1 MIYDENQNRW
11 NCITNSGSGTHIY
24 RFIEAESS
32 DGTGWGTTNS
42 NVDAVMVP
50 RADGNFDITLPTYV
64 EQNGNIFYINF
75 SKEHSLPFPNLII
88 NNKYTYSIQ
97 VVNNPGPD
105 VPEKD
110 WSLQAWTTIRCTLL
124 NNVLMVDNVNTLF
137 EDSVRME
144 EFVFAESSEI
154 MAQGNLIVAEG
165 YINSKASA
173 IVWVYS
179 MLMWM
184 ATGLFPTI
192 AMNLGDAVVLL
203 HFAGA
208 IPVPAGIFTDT
219 EDTGLLW
226 STMISSF
233 DENGIPYSI
242 PAYVCVPM
250 NANNGSHPGAAFIA
264 DVSAYTNIGNISIVD
279 KTITLYTPM
288 GLELSSFT
296 VPDYRVKQTQVS
308 DNANYPLLLTPKNQN
323 TSTALETTAY
333 YDSGVYLNP
342 STNTITATKFN
353 GTASKALTS
362 EKLETSWAS
371 PHDNTNTHGV
381 KTYFENVDTSSDLAG
396 YVIEHTA
403 KHNKPLEMIMRFNG
417 NLDNEPASAS
427 GPSGDIILGAADE
440 IGTYISADELR
451 GNLDWSFVQGAPSPS
466 NATITLQGGSG
477 IKIGTGT
484 SGNFTLNQS
493 SGKTLTI
500 NHANSVTAGNFGDS
514 GSQRTLSFGGTFK
527 IPYVQYDDA
536 GHITSASTITLTMPA
551 NPNTNTTYTIGTG
564 DANGQIKV
572 TPSNTTAYNVS
583 VKGLGSAAFTDSS
596 AYAPASH
603 GTHLTLGTS
612 STNAFRGDYGNT
624 AYTHSQSAHAPTNAQ
639 KNSDITKT
647 EIEAKL
653 TGNIT
658 THTHSAY
665 AEASHGNHVP
675 TTQTADNAKF
685 LRNDNT
691 WATVTPANIGAAP
704 ASHGNHVPTT
714 QAADNAKFLRND
726 NTWATVTPA
735 NIGAAPASHG
745 THLSLGT
752 SSTTAFRGDYG
763 NTAYTHSQSTHAPT
777 NAQKNS
783 DITKAEIEAKLTGDI
798 TSHTHS
804 AYAPASHGTHVSA
817 ATVKSA
823 LGTGSGTTKFLREDG
838 SWATPAYYTLS
849 KSKVEAVLTG
859 NITTH
864 THSYAPAS
872 HSHQYLSGW
881 ADTRDVATKPN
892 DYNATFK
899 VVGIKTPTA
908 SGISS
913 GNGGSYS
920 TLVGIRGWSDN
931 SGGDAHELAFCG
943 NGNLYHRYGATTS
956 WNAWKQVW
964 IEGDSITGA
973 VWNDYAEY
981 RESDCEEFGRVLT
994 ENGDDTLSITTDRLQ
1009 PFAGISSDTWG
1020 FCQGETEK
1028 AKTPIAV
1035 AGRVLAYPY
1044 QNRDNYKPGDCV
1056 CSAPNGTVDIM
1067 TREEIMMYPDRIIGT
1082 VSCVP
1087 SYDTWGSGDR
1097 DPVQVNGRIWIKVK

>member
-1 MIYDENQNRW
+1 MIYNKNEQVW
-11 NCITNSGSGTHIY
+11 NCISNSGAKTNIY
-24 RFIEAESS
+24 YLVESDS
-32 DGTGWGTTNS
+32 TGQSWGTENA
-42 NVDAVMVP
+42 DAAMIP
-50 RADGNFDITLPTYV
+50 TADGNFNVTLPDYAA
-64 EQNGNIFYINF
+64 QNGNIFYITF
-75 SKEHSLPFPNLII
+75 STAKSLPFPKIII
-88 NNKYTYSIQ
+88 NNTYTYTITRQHNS
-97 VVNNPGPD
+97 GPD
-105 VPEKD
+105 VPEMS
-110 WSLQAWTTIRCTLL
+110 WSLDEWTTIRCTLL
-124 NNVLMVDNVNTLF
+124 NNKLLVDNVNTLF
-137 EDSVRME
+137 EDTQSLCFFQLDDTLDTVQEGPYLMNYGGIYSGDKNASGWIYQVLMQMNKVVPTLGVMLGE
-144 EFVFAESSEI
+144 LVGFYLEFAGVAPFGDEI
-154 MAQGNLIVAEG
+154 
-165 YINSKASA
+165 
-173 IVWVYS
+173 
-179 MLMWM
+179 MLMWSTTM
-184 ATGLFPTI
+184 LSQ
-192 AMNLGDAVVLL
+192 MGDAYITVPVFVLVPVQQNL
-203 HFAGA
+203 NGGYDSPIGA
-208 IPVPAGIFTDT
+208 LLF
-219 EDTGLLW
+219 DTGAT
-226 STMISSF
+226 SHIG
-233 DENGIPYSI
+233 EVSI
-242 PAYVCVPM
+242 
-250 NANNGSHPGAAFIA
+250 
-264 DVSAYTNIGNISIVD
+264 TD
-279 KTITLYTPM
+279 KTITFLDPF
-288 GLELSSFT
+288 GQELQSIE
-296 VPDYRVKQTQVS
+296 VPDYRVKQQKATE
-308 DNANYPLLLTPKNQN
+308 NANYPLLLAPKNQN
-323 TSTALETTAY
+323 VSSAIETTAF
-333 YDSGVYLNP
+333 YDSDIYVNP
-342 STNTITATKFN
+342 TTNTITATKFN

-381 KTYFENVDTSSDLAG
+381 KTYFDNVDTSSDLAG

-403 KHNKPLEMIMRFNG
+403 KHNKPLEMIMRFHG

-451 GNLDWSFVQGAPSPS
+451 GSLDWAYVKGAPSPG
-466 NATITLQGGSG
+466 NGKITVSAGTG

-484 SGNFTLNQS
+484 SSSFQLNQT
-493 SGKTLTI
+493 GNDTITI
-500 NHANSVTAGNFGDS
+500 NHANSITSGNFGDS
-514 GSQRTLSFGGTFK
+514 ATTRKLSFGGTFN
-527 IPYVQYDDA
+527 IPYVEYDGN

-551 NPNTNTTYTIGTG
+551 NPNTNTTYTVSTG
-564 DANGQIKV
+564 DNNGQIKV
-572 TPSNTTAYNVS
+572 DPSNADAYNVT

-653 TGNIT
+653 IGDIS

-665 AEASHGNHVP
+665 APVSHGNHVP

-752 SSTTAFRGDYG
+752 SSSTAFRGDYG

-804 AYAPASHGTHVSA
+804 AYAAASHGTHVTA

-849 KSKVEAVLTG
+849 KAKVEAVLTG

-864 THSYAPAS
+864 THSAYAPAS

-881 ADTRDVATKPN
+881 ADARDVATKPN

-981 RESDCEEFGRVLT
+981 RESDCKEFGRVLT
-994 ENGDDTLSITTDRLQ
+994 ENGDDTLSITIDRLQ